1 MTQKDKWPT
10 LNANEEKEIREIV
23 KKIVLL
29 NALRYG
35 GKAQPKPVF
44 SKLLGEQP
52 QFRQRINEITPII
65 NEIICEINRLSL
77 DKQIEIVKEE
87 WPEDLV
93 EERTEEKKQLPPL
106 PNVQKYGHVVTRFS
120 PNPDFVLHLGS
131 SRAIILS
138 YEYAKMYQGLFHLR
152 FEDTDSKTKKP
163 KLEFYNSIREDLRW
177 LGCRWDA
184 EFIQSDRL
192 QIYYDYAEE
201 ILRNGNA
208 YVCTCKREDF
218 QEKVKVSQSCPC
230 RDLTVDE
237 NLLRWS
243 RMLDGTYGE
252 GEAVVRIKTDL
263 NHPNPAV
270 RDWPAIRII
279 DTEKFPHPRVGSKYR
294 VWPLYNFSTGI
305 DDHLM
310 GITHIIR
317 GKEHLTNEAR
327 QEYMYQH
334 FGWEYP
340 DTIHY
345 GRLKIPGASLS
356 KSEIVKGMNS
366 GKYEHWDDPRLATL
380 AALRKRGITPE
391 AIHSL
396 MIDVGPK
403 PQDVVLSWKN
413 LYAYNRKLIDCTAKR
428 YFFVDDPR
436 VLIVE
441 DVPHEFTAEI
451 PLHPDFPEMGVRKFE
466 IKPVEGI
473 AGFLISENDL
483 DLIEGKRTIRF
494 MELFNF
500 RVKHFERDGDREA
513 IRAIFLSE
521 SYKEARRLGS
531 PLIQWIPT
539 QWIPS
544 EHIQDQLVLEWSGI
558 QSEVIMPDGST
569 VTGFA
574 EDACR
579 ELKPNEIIQFQRFGF
594 VRVDR
599 VDEKFIGY
607 FAHR

>member
-1 MTQKDKWPT
+1 
-10 LNANEEKEIREIV
+10 LNQNEEKEVRDLV

-35 GKAQPKPVF
+35 GKAQQKPVF
-44 SKLLGEQP
+44 SKLLGEKP
-52 QFRQRINEITPII
+52 QFRRKVKEIASII
-65 NEIICEINRLSL
+65 NEVIREINSLSL
-77 DKQIEIVKEE
+77 ERQREIVEEE
-87 WPEDLV
+87 WPEVLT
-93 EERTEEKKQLPPL
+93 EEKTEEKKQLPPL
-106 PNVQKYGHVVTRFS
+106 PNTEKYDTVVTRFS

-131 SRAIILS
+131 ARAIILS
-138 YEYAKMYQGLFHLR
+138 YDYAKMYKGLFYLR

-163 KLEFYNSIREDLRW
+163 KLEFYDTIREDLSW
-177 LGCRWDA
+177 LGCKWDA

-192 QIYYDYAEE
+192 QIYYEHAEE
-201 ILRNGNA
+201 ILKKGNA
-208 YVCTCKREDF
+208 YVCTCNREDF
-218 QEKVKVSQSCPC
+218 HEKVKASQSCPC
-230 RDLTVDE
+230 RGLTAEE
-237 NLLRWS
+237 NLLRWN

-270 RDWPAIRII
+270 RDWPALRII
-279 DTEKFPHPRVGSKYR
+279 DTKKFPHPRVGSEYL

-317 GKEHLTNEAR
+317 GKEHLTNEVR
-327 QEYMYQH
+327 QKYMYRH

-340 DTIHY
+340 ETIHY
-345 GRLKIPGASLS
+345 GRLKITGASLS
-356 KSEIVKGMNS
+356 KSEIVKGINS

-380 AALRKRGITPE
+380 AALRRRGITPK

-396 MIDVGPK
+396 MVDVGPK

-413 LYAYNRKLIDCTAKR
+413 LFAYNRKLIDSTAKR
-428 YFFVDDPR
+428 FFFVNDPR

-441 DVPHEFTAEI
+441 DLPHKFTIEI
-451 PLHPDFPEMGVRKFE
+451 PFHPDHPEMGVRKFE
-466 IKPVEGI
+466 IKPEEGI
-473 AGFLISENDL
+473 SGFLISEEDL
-483 DLIEGKRTIRF
+483 DLIEGKRAVRF
-494 MELFNF
+494 MDLFNF
-500 RVKHFERDGDREA
+500 RVEEVERDGEREA
-513 IRAIFLSE
+513 VRAIFLDE
-521 SYKEARRLGS
+521 SYKEARRFGA
-531 PLIQWIPT
+531 PLIQWIPM

-544 EHIQDQLVLEWSGI
+544 EHTQDQWVLDWSGV
-558 QSEVIMPDGST
+558 QSEVMMPDGSV

-594 VRVDR
+594 VRVDK
-599 VDEKFIGY
+599 VDEKLIVY